1 VSNPLLSPHDA
12 ALVEATAQRVLE
24 LLAERDAP
32 AGHLRL
38 VSAGELAQVLGV
50 NVDTVYRYAEEL
62 GVVRLPVRD
71 SPRRTRKTDPRPRL
85 RFDVDRALTA
95 WSARQTSEESHPPDP
110 PTGPAK
116 SRRRRRGA
124 PGSGATLL
132 PIGGRNDGRS
142 RKVRTQ

>member
-1 VSNPLLSPHDA
+1 MSDGSLSPHDL

-38 VSAGELAQVLGV
+38 VSAGELAEILGV
-50 NVDTVYRYAEEL
+50 SRDYVYRHAEEL
-62 GVVRLPVRD
+62 GAIRVGGEG
-71 SPRRTRKTDPRPRL
+71 PRSEHGGRRL
-85 RFDVDRALTA
+85 RFDVEKAIGA
-95 WSARQTSEESHPPDP
+95 QSGCQTGEESHPPDP

-124 PGSGATLL
+124 LGSDVSLL

-142 RKVRTQ
+142 TKVRTR